1 MEQKKIL
8 ITEDEEPISQLL
20 SYTLNKEGFVTQVAK
35 NGQECLSYL
44 DSFKPDLMI
53 LDLMLPDMSGFDICK
68 EVAAKYFLPTI
79 IITAKSDS
87 VDKILGMELGAD
99 DYITKPFNTREVI
112 ARIKALFRR
121 ISLIEDK
128 ENQQQNSIIELDN
141 GIIIDRYAREV
152 YKNKKKISLTNK
164 EFELLLYLADNR
176 KKVMTRSKL
185 LDEVWGFDFLG
196 DTRTV
201 DMHVQRIRRKLDE
214 DKDKSIIETV
224 FGVGYKLV

>member
-1 MEQKKIL
+1 MQ
-8 ITEDEEPISQLL
+8 
-20 SYTLNKEGFVTQVAK
+20 

-53 LDLMLPDMSGFDICK
+53 LDLMLPDMSGSTY
-68 EVAAKYFLPTI
+68 AKKLRRNISPTI

>member
-99 DYITKPFNTREVI
+99 DYITKPFNTGSDS
-112 ARIKALFRR
+112 KNKSSFRR

-128 ENQQQNSIIELDN
+128 ENQQQT
-141 GIIIDRYAREV
+141 V
-152 YKNKKKISLTNK
+152 
-164 EFELLLYLADNR
+164 LLNWTMAL
-176 KKVMTRSKL
+176 
-185 LDEVWGFDFLG
+185 
-196 DTRTV
+196 
-201 DMHVQRIRRKLDE
+201 
-214 DKDKSIIETV
+214 
-224 FGVGYKLV
+224 